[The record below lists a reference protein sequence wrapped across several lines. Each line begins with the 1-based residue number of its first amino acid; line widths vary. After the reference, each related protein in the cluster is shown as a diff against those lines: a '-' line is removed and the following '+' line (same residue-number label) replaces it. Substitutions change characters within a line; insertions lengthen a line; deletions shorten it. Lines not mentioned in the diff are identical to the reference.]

1 MFHCLASGP
10 LSIPLFSLLI
20 LLFLSVLNADFFR
33 QLVYVKLL
41 TLDAIFSIEMLAIF
55 IFLSWI

>member
-1 MFHCLASGP
+1 M
-10 LSIPLFSLLI
+10 LI
-20 LLFLSVLNADFFR
+20 FFR

-41 TLDAIFSIEMLAIF
+41 TLDAVFSIEMLAIF